1 MWNPMLVGRL
11 RQAMF
16 LTTHDGDAGL
26 RVRAARLSRR
36 VGLLLL
42 RDRTLMSWLQ
52 AVPFL
57 AWAGRYGD
65 EPCLRELAEEVRAY
79 ATGFLPAA
87 MSAATAGVFW
97 PIPALMSDAGSLQVD
112 DEIKFYERLTGE
124 PVPARVMAFMREER
138 CGDGTTPLPEPTATR
153 PAHHARASVG
163 AGRSARSV
171 VRYSLRET
179 DDG

>member
-1 MWNPMLVGRL
+1 MWNPVLVGRL

-57 AWAGRYGD
+57 AWAGYSGGGMVTGRV
-65 EPCLRELAEEVRAY
+65 LRGR
-79 ATGFLPAA
+79 
-87 MSAATAGVFW
+87 SRC
-97 PIPALMSDAGSLQVD
+97 PALFPCPRSVSFRD
-112 DEIKFYERLTGE
+112 RGE
-124 PVPARVMAFMREER
+124 FAWRWFWEFPWPSP
-138 CGDGTTPLPEPTATR
+138 G
-153 PAHHARASVG
+153 RASG
-163 AGRSARSV
+163 
-171 VRYSLRET
+171 T
-179 DDG
+179 

>member
-57 AWAGRYGD
+57 AWAGHSGGGMVTGRV
-65 EPCLRELAEEVRAY
+65 LRGAE
-79 ATGFLPAA
+79 
-87 MSAATAGVFW
+87 
-97 PIPALMSDAGSLQVD
+97 
-112 DEIKFYERLTGE
+112 
-124 PVPARVMAFMREER
+124 
-138 CGDGTTPLPEPTATR
+138 PLP
-153 PAHHARASVG
+153 
-163 AGRSARSV
+163 RSV
-171 VRYSLRET
+171 PLST
-179 DDG
+179 